1 MSERD
6 TDIEFDFFDEPETE
20 EAPERPRQPRRPP
33 SGGPPTR
40 PRMPQGF
47 IPMLRLAGLIA
58 FLILAVIVL
67 IFLLRGCAS
76 DSKHSTYSNYMD
88 TMRTT
93 GRDSAQ
99 LGRQL
104 NSTLAAAGIKET
116 ELESRI
122 KSLAATQQQQA
133 DAASSIHPPGPL
145 HSVHDHAIEVLELR
159 ASGLRFLADAFARTA
174 TSKNASVAGRVLAAQ
189 MRLLTASD
197 VNWDVY
203 FTDAAK
209 QVLQDQGVTN
219 VNVPDST
226 MILNPDLASSQAMET
241 VWRRIHGTVS
251 GSSPAGDH
259 GSALVSTTA
268 LPDGKQLSTS
278 TETTITATT
287 DLAFRVAV
295 QDSGSFQEFD
305 IKVTLT
311 IARTQG
317 QKPITKTK
325 TIDVI
330 NAGETKTVV
339 FSDLGAPPF
348 GVPTTVKVDVQPVPG
363 EKTTSNNS
371 AEYRVIFSLG

>member
-76 DSKHSTYSNYMD
+76 DSKHSTYSDYMD
-88 TMRTT
+88 TMRTI
-93 GRDSAQ
+93 GHDSAQ

-133 DAASSIHPPGPL
+133 DTASSIHPPGPL
-145 HSVHDHAIEVLELR
+145 HSVHDHAIEVLQLR

-174 TSKNASVAGRVLAAQ
+174 TAKNASVAGRVLAAQ

-197 VNWDVY
+197 VDWDVY

-251 GSSPAGDH
+251 SSSPAGDH

-363 EKTTSNNS
+363 EKTASNNS